1 MIQLCFYVPQTHV
14 EIVKEAVFS
23 AGAGEIGEYEHCA
36 WQVLGE
42 GQFRPKAGS
51 TPFLGSE
58 GWLEKVPEFRVEMVC
73 ADAKIQKVIA
83 ALIESHPYEEP
94 AFHYWPINDAP

>member
-1 MIQLCFYVPQTHV
+1 MIQLCFYVPETHV
-14 EIVKEAVFS
+14 EIVKGAVFS

-42 GQFRPKAGS
+42 GQFRPKPGS

-58 GWLEKVPEFRVEMVC
+58 GRLERVPEFRVEMVC
-73 ADAKIQKVIA
+73 ADAKIQNVIT

-94 AFHYWPINDAP
+94 AFHYWSINDAQ

>member
-14 EIVKEAVFS
+14 EIVKQALFS
-23 AGAGEIGEYEHCA
+23 AGAGQIGNYEHCA

-51 TPFLGSE
+51 KPFLGSE
-58 GWLEKVPEFRVEMVC
+58 DRLERLPEFRVEMVC
-73 ADAKIQKVIA
+73 EDAKIKAAIA

-94 AFHYWPINDAP
+94 AFHYWPINAEA

>member
-1 MIQLCFYVPQTHV
+1 MVQLCFYVPQTHA

-23 AGAGEIGEYEHCA
+23 AGAGEIGEYDHCA
-36 WQVLGE
+36 WQIVGE

-51 TPFLGSE
+51 APFLGSE
-58 GWLEKVPEFRVEMVC
+58 GRLERVPEFRVEMVC
-73 ADAKIQKVIA
+73 ADAKIQEVIA

-94 AFHYWPINDAP
+94 AFHYWPINDAR